1 MLMLLGMGSYVLTA
15 EAIEALEADEQSLRM
30 GLNHKTFTVS
40 LKQRTH

>member
-1 MLMLLGMGSYVLTA
+1 MLVLLSMGGYMLAA